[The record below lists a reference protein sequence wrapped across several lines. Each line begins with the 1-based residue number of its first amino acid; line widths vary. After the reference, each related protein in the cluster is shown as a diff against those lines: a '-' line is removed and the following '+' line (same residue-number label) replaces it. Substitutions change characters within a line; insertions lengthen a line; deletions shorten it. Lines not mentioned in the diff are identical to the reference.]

1 MGFKEQLKEDL
12 EIFLDLE
19 EFGEKFKVDGVE
31 YFGVIE
37 QPDNKTPKEEYEGVI
52 KDLDFII
59 YTKHQKDLEK
69 YSAGKEF
76 SLNGRKLIVNRNYIE
91 EGLMV
96 IELYERGT
104 Y

>member
-37 QPDNKTPKEEYEGVI
+37 QPNNKTQKEEYEGVI

-59 YTKHQKDLEK
+59 YTKYQKDLEK

-76 SLNGRKLIVNRNYIE
+76 SLNGRKLIVNRNYVE

>member
-37 QPDNKTPKEEYEGVI
+37 QPNNKTPKEEYEGVI
-52 KDLDFII
+52 KD
-59 YTKHQKDLEK
+59 
-69 YSAGKEF
+69 
-76 SLNGRKLIVNRNYIE
+76 
-91 EGLMV
+91 
-96 IELYERGT
+96 
-104 Y
+104 

>member
-1 MGFKEQLKEDL
+1 MSFKEQLNEDL
-12 EIFLDLE
+12 EIFLELE
-19 EFGEKFKVDGVE
+19 EFGEKFKSVGIK
-31 YFGVIE
+31 YSGVIE
-37 QPDNKTPKEEYEGVI
+37 QPNNKTPKEEYEGII

-59 YTKHQKDLEK
+59 YIKHQKELEK

-76 SLNGRKLIVNRNYIE
+76 SLNGRKLIVNRNYVEQGI
-91 EGLMV
+91 MV